1 MMVALFTIIIGSN
14 CFAAPTTD
22 ESAELKQTQNTKKQL
37 EGKIK
42 NLNTQ
47 IDDIIEKVDKN
58 KKDMNKIDQDIQK
71 TEEKLN
77 TLEEHSKEQEILF
90 KKRLRAIYI
99 SGGGNNYLDV
109 ILGSRSVSDL
119 ISSMDSISIVMKY
132 DNKLVAQ
139 LQEQKNVI
147 NDKKKD
153 LDDKNNQ
160 LTALKANNESILS
173 NLNNDIKQQNKL
185 LADAKEKE
193 NRLIAE
199 QRAREEAEAQAAA
212 RAAAAAEQA
221 KLAAAQAQAKKS
233 VQVAQSENTS
243 KKVAS
248 NPVSGS
254 TSSPVPINRGA
265 IPSGNSSNVL
275 YMEATAYSDNG
286 FTASGNKTHRDPNGY
301 STIAV
306 DPRVIPLGSKVYV
319 EGYGYAIASDT
330 GGAIKGNIIDLYV
343 HSDSEA
349 LSWGR
354 RNVKVHII
362 GN

>member
-1 MMVALFTIIIGSN
+1 MMVVILTITIGSN
-14 CFAAPTTD
+14 SFAAPTTD
-22 ESAELKQTQNTKKQL
+22 ESAELKQTQGTKKQL
-37 EGKIK
+37 EGKIN

-47 IDDIIEKVDKN
+47 IDDIIKKVDTN

-71 TEEKLN
+71 TKDKLQ
-77 TLEEHSKEQEILF
+77 TVEEHSKEQEVLF

-99 SGGGNNYLDV
+99 SGGGNNYLNV
-109 ILGSRSVSDL
+109 ILGARSVSDL

-139 LQEQKNVI
+139 LQERKDIITNE
-147 NDKKKD
+147 KKS

-160 LTALKANNESILS
+160 LAALKASNESILS

-185 LADAKEKE
+185 LADIKEKE

-199 QRAREEAEAQAAA
+199 QKAREAAEAQAAA
-212 RAAAAAEQA
+212 RAAAQA
-221 KLAAAQAQAKKS
+221 KLAAAQSQAAES
-233 VQVAQSENTS
+233 AQSANTS

-248 NPVSGS
+248 NPVSNS
-254 TSSPVPINRGA
+254 TSSPIPINRGA
-265 IPSGNSSNVL
+265 LPSGNSSNVL

-286 FTASGNKTHRDPNGY
+286 YTASGHKTHRDPNGY

-306 DPRVIPLGSKVYV
+306 DPRVIPLGSKLYV

-343 HSDSEA
+343 HSDGEA

-354 RNVKVHII
+354 RSVKVHII